1 MSKYKLFESLSYID
15 DKILIKSEKKSK
27 LTILKI
33 TAAVLAIAFLFN
45 FSPAYA
51 VKEAIYPEVV
61 PYPSNNP
68 FTYDEN
74 IDKWDNCRKERLKK
88 YQYTVNIDEFLS
100 NSLTEFLSNNNQNS
114 VYSPLNTYICLAMLA
129 ETTDGN
135 TREQILDLLNETDI
149 TSLRENT
156 NKIWNYHYND
166 DKLTKTILA
175 NSIWFDDNISLN
187 LNTLETLAESY
198 YTSSYQ
204 GKMGSNSF
212 NNAYKKWLK
221 SYSIDAQDSLSSQTV
236 LTIVSA
242 IEFNARWLNEFT
254 RTEQGIFHSNNND
267 INCEFMKSESVLNYY
282 WGDTFSAIRL
292 NLQNQTGSMFFI
304 LPDNDMKT
312 DEISQFILSNYNWSN
327 TKDLEVNLSLPKFEI
342 NSNLNLV
349 DSFKNMGI
357 TDIFNKNKADFS
369 PLTSKD
375 MLFIKDITQNIN
387 LKIDEEGIAASGYT
401 RADMAGGAEPA
412 SDKIDFILNRPFLF
426 VVTNQNKIPL
436 FIGSVYN
443 P

>member
-74 IDKWDNCRKERLKK
+74 IDKWYNCRKERLKK
-88 YQYTVNIDEFLS
+88 YQYNVNADEFLS
-100 NSLTEFLSNNNQNS
+100 SSLTQFLSNNNQNS

-135 TREQILDLLNETDI
+135 TREQILNLLNETDI
-149 TSLRENT
+149 TSLRENA

-175 NSIWFDDNISLN
+175 NSIWFDDNISFN

-292 NLQNQTGSMFFI
+292 NLQNQIGSMFFI

-327 TKDLEVNLSLPKFEI
+327 TKELEVNLSLPKFEI
-342 NSNLNLV
+342 NSSLNLV

-357 TDIFNKNKADFS
+357 TDIFDENKADFS

-401 RADMAGGAEPA
+401 RADMAGGAEPS

-426 VVTNQNKIPL
+426 VITDRNEIPL